1 MGNQVGHGVGVSSR
15 RGGSLRDA
23 WLSQAVKN
31 HVPLSAT
38 LELTAHCNLSCIHCY
53 VADHG
58 QPVLSGD
65 AWVMLVE
72 ELADLGC
79 RSIGLTGG
87 EVTLHPEWLRIAA
100 AVRRRNVMLHIMT
113 NGTRLSGDDL
123 DEIARLHPIRVAVS
137 LYSAEPEWHDRVTGV
152 AGSFYRSVEAIKGLV
167 ERGIA
172 CRVNTVLLRGR
183 AGEAVRLRHFA
194 EAMGC
199 AFACNPVLYPSL
211 DGTRPTPVLQA
222 SRDDL
227 MEFYSEML
235 PFLPRELGAVESNG
249 ASRRVMQNCGAGI
262 TSAYIDCSGEVY
274 ACPGFGE
281 SFGNAAVLSFSEAW
295 QSPRADSHR
304 AEMRRSLRVCG
315 DCAISSYCTM
325 RCPKLALSE
334 TGSLLGANQM
344 ACEIA
349 GVLKDIGKRYRY
361 HDRKARLGEDSD
373 GERGLREARNHERT
387 RV

>member
-1 MGNQVGHGVGVSSR
+1 M
-15 RGGSLRDA
+15 
-23 WLSQAVKN
+23 
-31 HVPLSAT
+31 
-38 LELTAHCNLSCIHCY
+38 
-53 VADHG
+53 
-58 QPVLSGD
+58 
-65 AWVMLVE
+65 WVRLVE

-79 RSIGLTGG
+79 CSIGLTGG

-100 AVRRRNVMLHIMT
+100 AVRRRNVMLHILT
-113 NGTRLSGDDL
+113 NGTRLSADDL
-123 DEIARLHPIRVAVS
+123 DEIASLHPVRVAIS
-137 LYSAEPEWHDRVTGV
+137 LYSIEPEWHDRVTGA

-183 AGEAVRLRHFA
+183 AGEAVRLRDFA

-211 DGTRPTPVLQA
+211 DGSRPLADLQA

-227 MEFYSEML
+227 MEFYSQML

-249 ASRRVMQNCGAGI
+249 ASRRVMKNCGAGI

-281 SFGNAAVLSFSEAW
+281 SFGNAAALGFGGAW
-295 QSPRADSHR
+295 QSASAEEHR
-304 AEMRRSLRVCG
+304 AVMREPLRACG

-334 TGSLLGANQM
+334 SGSLLGTNQM

-349 GVLKDIGKRYRY
+349 GVFKDIGKRYRY